1 MIKPDEALAFFNE
14 LSDKLSR
21 AIKSEDYGSA
31 KTLAKKQELF
41 LSKLEQPNTNKF
53 SLNFDE
59 EWKNALEK
67 HKYLILTVENNM
79 RELNTKTKTSLK
91 RLKGYAN

>member
-1 MIKPDEALAFFNE
+1 MIKPDEALDFFN
-14 LSDKLSR
+14 KLSGKLSS

-31 KTLAKKQELF
+31 KTLAKKQKLF
-41 LSKLEQPNTNKF
+41 LSKLEQQNTNKF
-53 SLNFDE
+53 NLNLDE

-67 HKYLILTVENNM
+67 HKYLIKTVEDNM
-79 RELNTKTKTSLK
+79 RELNTKTKSSLK